1 MIKRIGTGASG
12 WPLLFA
18 DLDDFEREALARL
31 LTIAE
36 AHLDEIPFPE
46 LRSRRRAAEMLV
58 CELREAL
65 ELPLIKPQPSPEP
78 FEAVLDR
85 LSDQL

>member
-1 MIKRIGTGASG
+1 MIKRIGYNPPN
-12 WPLLFA
+12 PLVLL
-18 DLDDFEREALARL
+18 DLSEPEREAFARV

-46 LRSRRRAAEMLV
+46 LRSRRRVAEMLV

-65 ELPLIKPQPSPEP
+65 ELPLARAQPRP
-78 FEAVLDR
+78 FEDVLNG
-85 LSDQL
+85 LSGQ